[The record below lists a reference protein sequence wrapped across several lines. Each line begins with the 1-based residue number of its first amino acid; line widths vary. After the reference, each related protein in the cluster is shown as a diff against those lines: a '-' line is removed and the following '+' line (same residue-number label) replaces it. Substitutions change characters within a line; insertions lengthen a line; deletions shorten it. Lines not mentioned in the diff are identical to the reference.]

1 MTLEPI
7 AEAALQMPPAVA
19 ASDGPWPSPRVA
31 WYAVFVFSLTLMI
44 NFLDRGLITLLV
56 PSIKTDMHLSDFQ
69 MSLVIGF
76 AFVFF
81 YVFLGLPVA
90 RLADTGTRRTIIG
103 IGISTWSAATALCGL
118 ATNFW
123 QLFLC
128 RVATGAGESC
138 NGPATYS
145 LLADLFPPEELPRAI
160 AVLNFGFMLGTGFAL
175 IIGGAVIHLLQSV
188 PPVNVPVIG
197 VLKAWQMA
205 FIIVGLPGLAVAA
218 LVWTVNEPARRG
230 RLMTGGAKGTRVAS
244 LPVRDV
250 VRFIYDNR
258 SVYGPMLLG
267 LAFST
272 VLSIGTLSWAPAFYG
287 RTFGWSMTQV
297 GVVSGLVFLVVWP
310 PGAMFGSWLAERWQ
324 KQGRAD
330 ANLRVVVWAILLL
343 IPGQV
348 LFPLMPRA
356 EYSIAI
362 SAFNGFIAAWVLG
375 PQNAAIQVITPNE
388 MRGQISAL
396 AIFIINVL
404 GYGIGPTLI
413 AALTDYGFGSESQLR
428 YAMSTAAVVL
438 APLAA
443 LSIWWGLKDYGAAF
457 ARASK
462 QWS

>member
-1 MTLEPI
+1 
-7 AEAALQMPPAVA
+7 
-19 ASDGPWPSPRVA
+19 
-31 WYAVFVFSLTLMI
+31 LMI

-56 PSIKTDMHLSDFQ
+56 PSIKADMHLTDFQ

-90 RLADTGTRRTIIG
+90 RLADTRTRRTIIG
-103 IGISTWSAATALCGL
+103 IGIATWSAATALCGL
-118 ATNFW
+118 ANNFW
-123 QLFLC
+123 QLFFC

-145 LLADLFPPEELPRAI
+145 LLADLFPREKLPRAI

-175 IIGGAVIHLLQSV
+175 IIGGAVIHMLRSV
-188 PPVNVPVIG
+188 PPMHVPVLG
-197 VLKAWQMA
+197 VLRAWQMA
-205 FIIVGLPGLAVAA
+205 FVIVGLPGVAVAG
-218 LVWTVNEPARRG
+218 LVWTVKEPLRRG
-230 RLMTGGAKGTRVAS
+230 RLMVAGS
-244 LPVRDV
+244 KKARAVGIPLRDV
-250 VRFIYDNR
+250 VRFLYDNR
-258 SVYGPMLLG
+258 AVYGPMFLG

-272 VLSIGTLSWAPAFYG
+272 VLSIGTLSWGPSFYG
-287 RTFGWSMTQV
+287 RTFGWSMAQV
-297 GVVSGLVFLVVWP
+297 GLISGLVFLVVWP

-324 KQGRAD
+324 KQGHDD
-330 ANLRVVVWAILLL
+330 ANMRVVVWAILLL

-348 LFPLMPRA
+348 LFPLMPKA

-375 PQNAAIQVITPNE
+375 PQNAAIQVVTPNE

-413 AALTDYGFGSESQLR
+413 AALTNYVFGSESQLR
-428 YAMSTAAVVL
+428 YAMSAAAVVL

-443 LSIWWGLKDYGAAF
+443 LSIWWGLKAYGAAF
-457 ARASK
+457 ARARK
-462 QWS
+462 EWS